1 MKKIF
6 LFFLSFFIFILF
18 VLPVKAE
25 EIKNFNTQIFINKDG
40 TINIT
45 EKIVYDFGFE
55 KHHGIFRTIPF
66 IKKNKEGKK
75 YLLEFKEIK
84 VVDENNNPY
93 SFQQTK
99 DGENLKLK
107 IGDPNK
113 TITGIHTYII
123 SYKFLGAISY
133 FSDHDEL
140 YWNITGNDWL
150 VPISEASVNIFLPK
164 GIKKDEVKT
173 ECYTGSYGS
182 SEKNCQ
188 FYLLHDR
195 IEDGIFVKSIQ
206 VLNKGEGLTIV
217 VGFPK
222 NIVAVLE
229 PKEYKSFWETF
240 LGKIIGL
247 LIKIAVLFWYIILPF
262 YIIYRWFKHGR
273 DPKSVDVGEVRAW
286 FDPPKTPD
294 GKRFLTPAEVGVLGD
309 ETVDLKDISATIVDL
324 ARRGFL
330 LIEERKKGEFWLVKK
345 EKPTDKLL
353 PFEKI
358 LINEFFKNKQEINL
372 RKTKLYKEVEK
383 VMEAVYKQVVE
394 EKLFP
399 ENPQL
404 IRNMYLI
411 FVIIGLFTG
420 NIFLFLVSSF
430 FGRRMPRK
438 TKEGVEAKNVAF
450 SLRNFLKSQERQFEF
465 QADKQLMFEKLLPYA
480 IVFGVEKIW
489 AKRFK
494 DLSIRPPEWYQG
506 YDTRSF
512 NSVVFVNSLNSSISS
527 FQSSARPVTSTT
539 STSGFSSGF
548 SGGFSGGG
556 GGGGGGGS
564 W

>member
-1 MKKIF
+1 MKRIL

-25 EIKNFNTQIFINKDG
+25 EIKNFDTQIFINKDG
-40 TINIT
+40 TIDVT

-55 KHHGIFRTIPF
+55 NRHGIFRTISF

-75 YLLEFKEIK
+75 YLLEFKKIK
-84 VVDENNNPY
+84 VVDENNNSY
-93 SFQQTK
+93 QFQQTK
-99 DGENLKLK
+99 DGENLKIK

-113 TITGIHTYII
+113 TISGIHIYII
-123 SYKFLGAISY
+123 SYKVLGAISY
-133 FSDHDEL
+133 FSDHDEF

-150 VPISEASVNIFLPK
+150 VPINETSVNIFLPEE
-164 GIKKDEVKT
+164 INKDEVKID
-173 ECYTGSYGS
+173 CYTGSYGS

-195 IEDGIFVKSIQ
+195 VKDGIFVKSTQ
-206 VLNKGEGLTIV
+206 VLNQGEGLTIV

-229 PKEYKSFWETF
+229 PKEYKTFWETL
-240 LGKIIGL
+240 LGKIVFT
-247 LIKIAVLFWYIILPF
+247 LIVLAIVFWYFILPI
-262 YIIYRWFKHGR
+262 YIIYRFFKYGR
-273 DPKSVDVGEVRAW
+273 DPRVAGPGEVRAW
-286 FDPPKTPD
+286 FDPPKTPN
-294 GKRFLTPAEVGVLGD
+294 GKRFLTPAEVGMLGD

-330 LIEERKKGEFWLVKK
+330 LIEERKKGEFWLLKK
-345 EKPTDKLL
+345 EKLTDKLL

-372 RKTKLYKEVEK
+372 RQTKLYTQVEK
-383 VMEAVYKQVVE
+383 VKEAIYKQVVE
-394 EKLFP
+394 EKIFS
-399 ENPQL
+399 ENPQSV
-404 IRNMYLI
+404 RNKYLI
-411 FVIIGLFTG
+411 LAFVGIFTG
-420 NIFLFLVSSF
+420 NIFLFLVCLI
-430 FGRRMPRK
+430 FGLKMPRK
-438 TKEGVEAKNVAF
+438 TKEGVEAKNIAF
-450 SLRNFLKSQERQFEF
+450 SLRNFLKSQERQLEF
-465 QADKQLMFEKLLPYA
+465 QADKQMIFEKLLPYA
-480 IVFGVEKIW
+480 IVFGIEKIW
-489 AKRFK
+489 AKRFV
-494 DLSIRPPEWYQG
+494 DLGIKPPDWY
-506 YDTRSF
+506 RSQTTTF
-512 NSVVFVNSLNSSISS
+512 NSVNFVNNLNASLSS
-527 FQSSARPVTSTT
+527 FQSSASAPTTTT